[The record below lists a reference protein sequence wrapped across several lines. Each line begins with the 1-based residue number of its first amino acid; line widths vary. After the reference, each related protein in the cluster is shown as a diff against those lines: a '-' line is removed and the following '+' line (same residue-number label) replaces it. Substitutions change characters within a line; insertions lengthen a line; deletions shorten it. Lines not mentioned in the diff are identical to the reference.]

1 MPSQADLIFRQL
13 GLVHGTSVEIE
24 KIVRVLKK
32 GVVRA
37 LENAQNIIKHPK
49 NAKKNNLMN
58 IKQTFPKSEHLCS
71 KKIIGS
77 MFGKTSQAQSAFVF
91 PIKAVYL
98 TDNEELIID
107 NEKVL
112 YTNNDSINNKQQQ
125 IYPLSIIHYPL
136 LIAPQ
141 VLFSVSKRSFKRA
154 VDRNLIRRR
163 IKEAY
168 RLNKSFLAN
177 NFPPYIAFI
186 YVAKEI
192 LPYQNIEKSIK
203 SVLKKL
209 K

>member
-1 MPSQADLIFRQL
+1 
-13 GLVHGTSVEIE
+13 
-24 KIVRVLKK
+24 
-32 GVVRA
+32 
-37 LENAQNIIKHPK
+37 
-49 NAKKNNLMN
+49 
-58 IKQTFPKSEHLCS
+58 
-71 KKIIGS
+71 

-91 PIKAVYL
+91 PIKVVYL
-98 TDNEELIID
+98 MDNEELIID
-107 NEKVL
+107 NEKK
-112 YTNNDSINNKQQQ
+112 TS
-125 IYPLSIIHYPL
+125 SIINSSL
-136 LIAPQ
+136 LTAPQ
-141 VLFSVSKRSFKRA
+141 VLFSVSKRSFKHA

>member
-1 MPSQADLIFRQL
+1 M
-13 GLVHGTSVEIE
+13 
-24 KIVRVLKK
+24 K
-32 GVVRA
+32 
-37 LENAQNIIKHPK
+37 
-49 NAKKNNLMN
+49 

-91 PIKAVYL
+91 PIKAVFL
-98 TDNEELIID
+98 NDEL
-107 NEKVL
+107 EMM
-112 YTNNDSINNKQQQ
+112 NDECKKEISINQLAN
-125 IYPLSIIHYPL
+125 YPLT
-136 LIAPQ
+136 APQ